1 MQSFKCSGNCQ
12 LTGRNNK
19 KGKLIMS
26 SPVNTTQSK
35 CNNRYLKITIHD
47 NDFTNSL
54 EQVAHT
60 LNRIFSITG
69 RYPEE
74 DELPLLKEY
83 IESLWFSIDNIWQ
96 IMRWNKNSVG
106 FSENPEG
113 IFKPVLEFVEY
124 EDIPDWDDNSSV
136 YIPMFNA
143 NILLR

>member
-1 MQSFKCSGNCQ
+1 
-12 LTGRNNK
+12 
-19 KGKLIMS
+19 MS
-26 SPVNTTQSK
+26 SSVNTTQNK
-35 CNNRYLKITIHD
+35 RNNRYLKITIHD

-60 LNRIFSITG
+60 LNRIFSTIG
-69 RYPEE
+69 KYPEE

-106 FSENPEG
+106 FSENPKG
-113 IFKPVLEFVEY
+113 ILKPVLEFVEY

-136 YIPMFNA
+136 YIPMFNT

>member
-1 MQSFKCSGNCQ
+1 MSNSD
-12 LTGRNNK
+12 NK
-19 KGKLIMS
+19 
-26 SPVNTTQSK
+26 VQSK

-47 NDFTNSL
+47 NDFTTSL
-54 EQVAHT
+54 EYIANT
-60 LNRIFSITG
+60 LNEIFQNVG

-83 IESLWFSIDNIWQ
+83 VQSLWFSVDNIWG

-113 IFKPVLEFVEY
+113 IFNPVLEFVDY

-136 YIPMFNA
+136 YIPMFNT
-143 NILLR
+143 NILVR

>member
-1 MQSFKCSGNCQ
+1 
-12 LTGRNNK
+12 
-19 KGKLIMS
+19 MS

-60 LNRIFSITG
+60 LNGIFSITG

-74 DELPLLKEY
+74 DELPLLKKY

-106 FSENPEG
+106 FSENPEK

-136 YIPMFNA
+136 YIPMFNT

>member
-1 MQSFKCSGNCQ
+1 
-12 LTGRNNK
+12 
-19 KGKLIMS
+19 MS

-60 LNRIFSITG
+60 LNGIFSITG

-74 DELPLLKEY
+74 DELPLLKKY

-106 FSENPEG
+106 FSENPEK

-136 YIPMFNA
+136 YIPMFNT
-143 NILLR
+143 NILVR

>member
-1 MQSFKCSGNCQ
+1 
-12 LTGRNNK
+12 
-19 KGKLIMS
+19 MS
-26 SPVNTTQSK
+26 SSDNIIQSK
-35 CNNRYLKITIHD
+35 CNNRYLRITIHD
-47 NDFTNSL
+47 NDFITSL
-54 EQVAHT
+54 EYIAHT
-60 LNRIFSITG
+60 LNELFQNVG

-83 IESLWFSIDNIWQ
+83 VQSLWFSVDNIWQ

-106 FSENPEG
+106 FSENPKR

-136 YIPMFNA
+136 YIPMFNT

>member
-1 MQSFKCSGNCQ
+1 
-12 LTGRNNK
+12 
-19 KGKLIMS
+19 MS

-60 LNRIFSITG
+60 LNGIFSITG

-74 DELPLLKEY
+74 DELPLLKKY

-106 FSENPEG
+106 FSENPEK

-124 EDIPDWDDNSSV
+124 EDIPDWDDNSSC
-136 YIPMFNA
+136 
-143 NILLR
+143 LLYTSPSPRD

>member
-1 MQSFKCSGNCQ
+1 
-12 LTGRNNK
+12 
-19 KGKLIMS
+19 MS
-26 SPVNTTQSK
+26 NSDNTMQSK

-60 LNRIFSITG
+60 LNGIFSITG

-74 DELPLLKEY
+74 DELPLLKKY

-106 FSENPEG
+106 FSENPEE
-113 IFKPVLEFVEY
+113 IFNPVLEFVDY
-124 EDIPDWDDNSSV
+124 ENIPDWDDSSSV
-136 YIPMFNA
+136 YIPMFNT
-143 NILLR
+143 NILVR